1 VKNTRGLSPCVF
13 PLVFSKSKTGFTKKY
28 AEFIREALGCP
39 AYDYKSSKNIN
50 LDSYDVVIYGG
61 SLYASGILGL
71 KKFKTRLKNQKLIV
85 FAVGATPPKEGL
97 DEELIKANF
106 DEEERKNVKFFYMRG
121 GFNFD
126 ELNLIDKGLM
136 KMMKRSIEKKDPEER
151 TPDEKG
157 MLNAFNQ
164 PFDFTRSK
172 NIEPL
177 LDYLRKV
184 ENNEENVG

>member
-1 VKNTRGLSPCVF
+1 
-13 PLVFSKSKTGFTKKY
+13 
-28 AEFIREALGCP
+28 
-39 AYDYKSSKNIN
+39 
-50 LDSYDVVIYGG
+50 
-61 SLYASGILGL
+61 
-71 KKFKTRLKNQKLIV
+71 
-85 FAVGATPPKEGL
+85 
-97 DEELIKANF
+97 
-106 DEEERKNVKFFYMRG
+106 
-121 GFNFD
+121 
-126 ELNLIDKGLM
+126 M